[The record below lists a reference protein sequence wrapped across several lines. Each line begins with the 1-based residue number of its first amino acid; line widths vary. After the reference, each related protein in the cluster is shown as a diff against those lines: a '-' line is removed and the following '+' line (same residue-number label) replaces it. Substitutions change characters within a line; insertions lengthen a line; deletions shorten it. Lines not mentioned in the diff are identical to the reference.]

1 MNKKESLVKNLRKSQ
16 MEAAAAEKEARRQ
29 KKELQMKLE
38 KILEDLDKVA
48 GGSDEKKTTEN
59 WFGNWVKCDKG
70 IVFVNGV
77 LVREMGEK
85 EWEV

>member
-16 MEAAAAEKEARRQ
+16 MEATAAEQEARRQ

-48 GGSDEKKTTEN
+48 GGSDEK
-59 WFGNWVKCDKG
+59 
-70 IVFVNGV
+70 
-77 LVREMGEK
+77 EM
-85 EWEV
+85 

>member
-16 MEAAAAEKEARRQ
+16 MEAAAAEQEARRQ
-29 KKELQMKLE
+29 RKELQMKLE

-48 GGSDEKKTTEN
+48 GGSDEKETTEN
-59 WFGNWVKCDKG
+59 WFGPNGNV
-70 IVFVNGV
+70 IFVNGV
-77 LVREMGEK
+77 LGQFGRRGRVK

>member
-16 MEAAAAEKEARRQ
+16 MEAAAAEQEARRQ

-48 GGSDEKKTTEN
+48 GGSDEKETTEN
-59 WFGNWVKCDKG
+59 WFGP
-70 IVFVNGV
+70 NGNV
-77 LVREMGEK
+77 IKV
-85 EWEV
+85 